1 MSAELGA
8 EIGQRLRRIR
18 RMRNL
23 TQKELA
29 NKIVGKVDYTY
40 IGKIERGEQL
50 PSLKV
55 LRKLSEA
62 LAVPLAYFFQDEALS
77 HLLPEE
83 LRRLSREEHRM
94 ALLRQ
99 VAKVSRGDI
108 ALLSEIIRVLDTHRR
123 MKGGERDALRYPV
136 EQKEAPWAAES
147 AGLYRTRRARPGRQ
161 LLREAIEEL
170 EQLVKKVRNS
180 RQPTPQRAV
189 QALQRACRELRR
201 GVPSSS

>member
-50 PSLKV
+50 PSLKI

-83 LRRLSREEHRM
+83 L
-94 ALLRQ
+94 Q
-99 VAKVSRGDI
+99 IG
-108 ALLSEIIRVLDTHRR
+108 
-123 MKGGERDALRYPV
+123 
-136 EQKEAPWAAES
+136 
-147 AGLYRTRRARPGRQ
+147 RA
-161 LLREAIEEL
+161 
-170 EQLVKKVRNS
+170 S
-180 RQPTPQRAV
+180 
-189 QALQRACRELRR
+189 CRER
-201 GVPSSS
+201 V

>member
-1 MSAELGA
+1 MSTELRA

-18 RMRNL
+18 RLRNL
-23 TQKELA
+23 TQKALA

-55 LRKLSEA
+55 LRRLSEA

-83 LRRLSREEHRM
+83 LRRLGREEQRM

-108 ALLSEIIRVLDTHRR
+108 PLLSEIIRVLDTHRR
-123 MKGGERDALRYPV
+123 VKGGGQDAPRYPV
-136 EQKEAPWAAES
+136 EQKEARWAAES
-147 AGLYRTRRARPGRQ
+147 AGQYRTRRARPERQ

-170 EQLVKKVRNS
+170 ERLVKKVKNS
-180 RQPTPQRAV
+180 RQPTSQRAV

-201 GVPSSS
+201 GVTNPP

>member
-18 RMRNL
+18 RMRDL

-29 NKIVGKVDYTY
+29 NKIVGKMDYTY
-40 IGKIERGEQL
+40 IWMIERGEQL
-50 PSLKV
+50 PSLKI

-83 LRRLSREEHRM
+83 LRRLSREEQRM

-123 MKGGERDALRYPV
+123 MKGGDRKSV
-136 EQKEAPWAAES
+136 
-147 AGLYRTRRARPGRQ
+147 
-161 LLREAIEEL
+161 
-170 EQLVKKVRNS
+170 V
-180 RQPTPQRAV
+180 
-189 QALQRACRELRR
+189 
-201 GVPSSS
+201 